1 MLRRPKHSKI
11 EVVAPKEEEVIL
23 VYLMYYKNTCLSRL
37 VENMKYLSQD
47 GHSAG

>member
-1 MLRRPKHSKI
+1 MMNGKKI
-11 EVVAPKEEEVIL
+11 WVEVAL
-23 VYLMYYKNTCLSRL
+23 VYLMYYKNICLSRL

>member
-1 MLRRPKHSKI
+1 MMNGKKI
-11 EVVAPKEEEVIL
+11 WVEVIL
-23 VYLMYYKNTCLSRL
+23 VYLMYYGNTCLSRL